1 MFDATL
7 IGSRAVAH
15 QSLSM
20 IFTLVS
26 MGFLRTWQ
34 DKYYIEIIKTI
45 PPYEIVK
52 DDELLYDLQFSVILC
67 EVS

>member
-1 MFDATL
+1 
-7 IGSRAVAH
+7 
-15 QSLSM
+15 
-20 IFTLVS
+20 